1 MNKLTRHQFKVLR
14 VWLRYHSSG
23 YSIAQWFRNCW
34 KSWLLLGVLGAWSF
48 FCVVPV
54 SAAGGYGFLGL
65 CIGAFLRDIGYYQ
78 VSRRAWPVTDRVI
91 DWKQVQELVDS
102 HNKPGA

>member
-1 MNKLTRHQFKVLR
+1 MAAFGRVGRVVFFLR
-14 VWLRYHSSG
+14 CPGVSS
-23 YSIAQWFRNCW
+23 W
-34 KSWLLLGVLGAWSF
+34 
-48 FCVVPV
+48 
-54 SAAGGYGFLGL
+54 GYGFLGL